1 MNDWKNEV
9 PMDEAFSNIIILQ
22 DEEGNDVE
30 FQFIDTIE
38 YNENEYVVLM
48 PMEDFDGEVV
58 ILQVVEG
65 ENEDEEQFMSVND
78 DDTLDAIFQIFKEK
92 FQEAFNFADG
102 E

>member
-9 PMDEAFSNIIILQ
+9 PMDDAFNNIIILQ

-58 ILQVVEG
+58 ILQVVAG

-78 DDTLDAIFQIFKEK
+78 DETLDAIFQIFKEK
-92 FQEAFNFADG
+92 FQEAFNFTD
-102 E
+102 EE